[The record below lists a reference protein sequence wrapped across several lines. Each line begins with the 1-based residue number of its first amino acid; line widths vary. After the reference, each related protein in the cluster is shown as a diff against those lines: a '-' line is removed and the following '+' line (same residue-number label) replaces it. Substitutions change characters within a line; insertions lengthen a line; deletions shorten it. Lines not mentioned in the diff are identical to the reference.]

1 MLGCSPADLPT
12 LPDSALELQRLVND
26 EGTSVEAL
34 VRVISRDPALAARLL
49 RIANSPVYATGTPVT
64 TVERAIL
71 RVGFAEVGYLALGL
85 TIMSA
90 VGGKRPLRYRLQ
102 QRALWRHSLAVAAV
116 ADHLARRV
124 LGWGGGYYIYGLL
137 HDIGKIALDAHR
149 PNHFIKVLE
158 SIEKERIPWSQ
169 AETKVFMFD
178 HSFVA
183 QHLLIYWDLPPA
195 LVYAV
200 GTHHRPW
207 EGGQIKDKAAL
218 VHLADIL
225 ARRMGYFSFDREKDL
240 EDYTNLDQQTQ
251 DLFAELGW
259 QPDSYMDD
267 EIRDKVEQTLDE

>member
-26 EGTSVEAL
+26 DGTSVEAL

-90 VGGKRPLRYRLQ
+90 VGGKRPLRYRMQ

-116 ADHLARRV
+116 TDHLAHEIF
-124 LGWGGGYYIYGLL
+124 GWGKGYYIYGLL

-149 PNHFIKVLE
+149 PNQFIKVLE
-158 SIEKERIPWSQ
+158 TIEKKRVTWSQ
-169 AETKVFMFD
+169 AENEVFMFD

-183 QHLLIYWDLPPA
+183 QHLLVYWDLPPA

-200 GTHHRPW
+200 GTHHTPW
-207 EGGQIKDKAAL
+207 EASQIKEKAAL
-218 VHLADIL
+218 VHLADML

-240 EDYTNLDQQTQ
+240 TDYSEPAPETKA
-251 DLFAELGW
+251 LFAELGW
-259 QPDSYMDD
+259 EPDTFLND
-267 EIRDKVEQTLDE
+267 ELRDKVEQTLEE